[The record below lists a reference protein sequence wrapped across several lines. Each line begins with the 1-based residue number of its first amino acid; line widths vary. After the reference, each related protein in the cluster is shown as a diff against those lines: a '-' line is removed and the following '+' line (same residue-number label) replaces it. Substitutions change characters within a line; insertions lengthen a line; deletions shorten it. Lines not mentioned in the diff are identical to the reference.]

1 VTPWRAI
8 IFDLDDTLYA
18 ERDYVLSGFRAVARW
33 AEAALG
39 IPAAPGYAA
48 LERLFAQGVRG
59 DTFNT
64 WLAAHHAPTGDGENK
79 AESATHSASIV
90 AQMVEV
96 YREHT
101 PQLAPFPEVPPLLE
115 RLATSYRLG
124 LVSDGYLAVQ
134 QRKWAALGLERF
146 FGAVVFSD
154 ELGREHWKPSPR
166 PFEIVTARLG
176 VPPEAAVYVA
186 DNPHKDFLGARR
198 AGLGAVWL
206 RRPDGEYTT
215 HEPATPDHAPTVT
228 IAELAELEPWLSE
241 LGRRG

>member
-1 VTPWRAI
+1 MTPWRAI
-8 IFDLDDTLYA
+8 IFDLDDTLYP
-18 ERDYVLSGFRAVARW
+18 ERAYVLSGFAAVAHW

-64 WLAAHHAPTGDGENK
+64 WLAAHGIPTGDGENK
-79 AESATHSASIV
+79 VEGATPSSNVV
-90 AQMVEV
+90 AKLVEV

-101 PQLAPFPEVPPLLE
+101 PHLAPFPEVPPLLG
-115 RLATSYRLG
+115 RLSQNYRLG

-134 QRKWAALGLERF
+134 QRKWAALGLEQF

-154 ELGREHWKPSPR
+154 ELGRAHWKPSPR
-166 PFEIVTARLG
+166 PFEVVTQRLG
-176 VPPEAAVYVA
+176 VPPETAVYVA
-186 DNPHKDFLGARR
+186 DNPKKDFLGARR

-206 RRPDGEYTT
+206 RRPDGEYTAL
-215 HEPATPDHAPTVT
+215 EPPTPDHAPSVT
-228 IAELAELEPWLSE
+228 IAELGALEPWLARS
-241 LGRRG
+241 LSR